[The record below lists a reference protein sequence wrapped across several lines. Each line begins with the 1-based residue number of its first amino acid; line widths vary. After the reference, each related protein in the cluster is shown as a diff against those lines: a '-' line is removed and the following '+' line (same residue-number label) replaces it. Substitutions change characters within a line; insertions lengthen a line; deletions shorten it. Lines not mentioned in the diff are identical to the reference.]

1 VVYHRIL
8 LKLSGESFCDE
19 SVGGLD
25 TDQIATIARQV
36 KAVAEQGVEVAIVV
50 GGGNLVRG
58 HELEKVGLNRVT
70 ADHMGMLATVINA
83 LALSDAIEKIG
94 HPTRVLSAI
103 EMRAVCEPYIRRRAL
118 RHLEKG
124 RIIIFA
130 GGTGNPYFTTDT
142 CASLR
147 ATEIN
152 ADVLLKATKVD
163 GVYDSDPKKNPGAK
177 KFDKLTYQEVVTRRL
192 GVMDMTAIAMCM
204 ENKLPIVVFNGLVQG
219 NLEKV
224 VKGAVIG
231 TRVE

>member
-1 VVYHRIL
+1 MVYHRIL

-25 TDQIATIARQV
+25 TDEIGSIASQIQT
-36 KAVAEQGVEVAIVV
+36 VAELGIEVGVVV
-50 GGGNLVRG
+50 GGGNIVRG
-58 HELEKVGLNRVT
+58 NALAGLGVNRVT

-83 LALSDAIEKIG
+83 LALSDAIEKRN

-103 EMRAVCEPYIRRRAL
+103 EMRAVAEPFIRRRAM

-124 RIIIFA
+124 RVVIFA

-142 CASLR
+142 CAALR
-147 ATEIN
+147 ATEIG

-163 GVYDSDPKKNPGAK
+163 GVYDRDPKKDSKAVR
-177 KFDKLTYQEVVTRRL
+177 FERL
-192 GVMDMTAIAMCM
+192 SYLDVLNKGLAVMDSTAITLCM
-204 ENKLPIVVFNGLVQG
+204 ENKLPIVVFNGKVPG

-224 VKGAVIG
+224 VKGAAIG
-231 TRVE
+231 TKVE

>member
-1 VVYHRIL
+1 MVYHRIL

-25 TDQIATIARQV
+25 TDQISSIAKQV
-36 KAVAEQGVEVAIVV
+36 KAVAEQGVEVGIVV

-58 HELEKVGLNRVT
+58 QELERVGLNRVT

-83 LALSDAIEKIG
+83 LALSDAVEKIG

-103 EMRAVCEPYIRRRAL
+103 EMRAVCEPFIRRRAL

-124 RIIIFA
+124 RIVIFA

-147 ATEIN
+147 ATEIG

-163 GVYDSDPKKNPGAK
+163 GVYDADPKKNPGAK
-177 KFDKLTYQEVVTRRL
+177 RFERLTYREVVERRL
-192 GVMDMTAIAMCM
+192 GVMDMTAITMCM
-204 ENKLPIVVFNGLVQG
+204 EHKLPIVVFNGLVPG
-219 NLEKV
+219 NLDKV
-224 VKGAVIG
+224 VKGMRIG

>member
-25 TDQIATIARQV
+25 TDQISSIAKQV
-36 KAVAEQGVEVAIVV
+36 KAVAEQGVEVGIVV

-58 HELEKVGLNRVT
+58 QELERVGLNRVT

-83 LALSDAIEKIG
+83 LALSDAVEKIG

-103 EMRAVCEPYIRRRAL
+103 EMRAVCEPFIRRRAL

-124 RIIIFA
+124 RIVIFA

-147 ATEIN
+147 ATEIG

-163 GVYDSDPKKNPGAK
+163 GVYDADPKKNPGAK
-177 KFDKLTYQEVVTRRL
+177 RFERLTYREVVERRL
-192 GVMDMTAIAMCM
+192 GVMDMTAITMCM
-204 ENKLPIVVFNGLVQG
+204 EHKLPIVVFNGLVPG
-219 NLEKV
+219 NLDKV
-224 VKGAVIG
+224 VKGMRIG

>member
-1 VVYHRIL
+1 MVFHRIL

-19 SVGGLD
+19 AVGGLE
-25 TDQIATIARQV
+25 TGQIASIAKQV
-36 KAVAEQGVEVAIVV
+36 KAVLEQGVEVGIVV

-83 LALSDAIEKIG
+83 LALSDAIEKLG
-94 HPTRVLSAI
+94 HPTRVMSAI
-103 EMRAVCEPYIRRRAL
+103 DVRAVCEPFIRRRAI
-118 RHLEKG
+118 RHFEKG
-124 RIIIFA
+124 RVVIFA

-142 CASLR
+142 CAALR

-177 KFDKLTYQEVVTRRL
+177 RFEHLTYRQVVERNL
-192 GVMDMTAIAMCM
+192 GVMDMTAITMCM
-204 ENKLPIVVFNGLVQG
+204 ENKLPIIVFNGLVPG

-224 VKGAVIG
+224 IKGHPIG

>member
-1 VVYHRIL
+1 LVYHRIL

-19 SVGGLD
+19 AVGGLD
-25 TDQIATIARQV
+25 TAEIAT
-36 KAVAEQGVEVAIVV
+36 VAKQIQTVANLGVEVAVVV

-58 HELEKVGLNRVT
+58 NELAGLGVNRVT

-83 LALSDAIEKIG
+83 LALSDAIEKLG
-94 HPTRVLSAI
+94 QPTRVLSAI
-103 EMRAVCEPYIRRRAL
+103 EMRAVAEPFIRRRAV

-124 RIIIFA
+124 RIVIFA

-142 CASLR
+142 CAALR
-147 ATEIN
+147 ATEIH

-163 GVYDSDPKKNPGAK
+163 GVYDADPKKRADATR
-177 KFDKLTYQEVVTRRL
+177 FEKLAYLDVLNRGL
-192 GVMDMTAIAMCM
+192 GVMDSTAVTLCM
-204 ENKLPIVVFNGLVQG
+204 ENRLPIVVFNGKVPG

-224 VKGAVIG
+224 VKGVPIG